1 MNNFLLGFPPLFQ
14 KGIDLFNSEEFYAQ
28 HDVLES
34 LWRETPKEDPHRG
47 LYQGVLNIG
56 VGFYLYSREETE
68 INKNRRNGA
77 IKQLEKGL
85 GRLGTFLQIMTVSQS
100 FSSGDLLWLEEFII
114 TTKKWLLWLKS
125 STDHTPPFSFPK
137 ISTRA

>member
-34 LWRETPKEDPHRG
+34 LWRETPKEDPRRG

-85 GRLGTFLQIMTVSQS
+85 GRLGTFLQIMTLSQS